1 MHDNSL
7 WEKCGIKNVAGVVW
21 ESCKSKPWLGTVGQ
35 EQKITH
41 CRNISKILYNNL
53 RSKGKIDTLN
63 IYTWPH
69 IYTIH

>member
-35 EQKITH
+35 EQKNNTLSEH
-41 CRNISKILYNNL
+41 FQNIIQQS
-53 RSKGKIDTLN
+53 
-63 IYTWPH
+63 
-69 IYTIH
+69 